1 MLGCAVGPVRGMG
14 TVDGTRAGTVSV
26 VVDGASGAG
35 ERDAHSMRDALYGRV
50 LPPLVALLIRGLRS
64 TWTVRAHGRELL
76 ERFAAEDRRYVHVF
90 WHAHILLGIYSYVGP
105 RIVVMISRHRDGE
118 LIAKTVERFGY
129 LAARGSTTEG
139 GSAAFRE
146 MVHAVRA
153 GMDICFTPDGPRGP
167 ARKVQPGT
175 IAAARALGIPIVPV
189 VGGADR
195 AWRLNSWDRFV
206 VPRPGA
212 RVLLACGEPLVVS
225 RGDSIEEGAARLE
238 RAMEALGDFADANAA
253 DLSVGKPVGRLAG
266 GRVR

>member
-1 MLGCAVGPVRGMG
+1 
-14 TVDGTRAGTVSV
+14 V

-35 ERDAHSMRDALYGRV
+35 ERDAHAMRDALYGRV
-50 LPPLVALLIRGLRS
+50 FPPLAAMLIRGLRS
-64 TWTVRAHGRELL
+64 TWTVRAHGRETL
-76 ERFAAEDRRYVHVF
+76 ERFAAENQRYVHVF

-105 RIVVMISRHRDGE
+105 KIVVMISRHRDGE
-118 LIAKTVERFGY
+118 LIAKTVEHFGY

-139 GSAAFRE
+139 GTAAFRE
-146 MVHAVRA
+146 MVHAVRS
-153 GMDICFTPDGPRGP
+153 GKDICFTPDGPRGP

-206 VPRPGA
+206 VPKPGA
-212 RVLLACGEPLVVS
+212 RVLLASGEPLFIA

-238 RAMEALGDFADANAA
+238 RAMEALGAFADANAA
-253 DLSVGKPVGRLAG
+253 DPSVGKPVGRLSG
-266 GRVR
+266 GHVR